1 MGGGSPRGLSFHI
14 KASFMYLYGRGPT
27 IRERKGGPR
36 GGYGPYPPPHGPRVG
51 WDTQKTKNPH
61 KPKKSP
67 KLRGDLPG
75 NAETTSLTPSLT
87 PQTPLLTTPSLS
99 TVKPPLNTTL
109 TGRISASQEI
119 SQPSSPIPSLNLPS
133 WLQGYLE
140 FGWANGHF
148 ANILE
153 NNNTVQH
160 QVKKEST
167 AAVVRSPGQQEGHEA
182 PAGPPE
188 EQHDG
193 NTAELGRGPPAKGDL
208 EAPAAE
214 LDPPPPPP
222 PSGAETPAA
231 TPPPHTPS
239 GEQPIAATPAASP
252 SPPTPPP
259 AAPPSPCSPS
269 QQEREK
275 AGTQPG
281 NCVRT

>member
-1 MGGGSPRGLSFHI
+1 MSKLSKKTKAEKRKAENTVENLEKPVDITAAEHPGRPADKIMGGGSPRGLSFHI

-133 WLQGYLE
+133 GLQGYLE
-140 FGWANGHF
+140 VW
-148 ANILE
+148 
-153 NNNTVQH
+153 VQ
-160 QVKKEST
+160 SSCSSRSR
-167 AAVVRSPGQQEGHEA
+167 RSPLQQW
-182 PAGPPE
+182 
-188 EQHDG
+188 
-193 NTAELGRGPPAKGDL
+193 
-208 EAPAAE
+208 
-214 LDPPPPPP
+214 
-222 PSGAETPAA
+222 
-231 TPPPHTPS
+231 
-239 GEQPIAATPAASP
+239 
-252 SPPTPPP
+252 
-259 AAPPSPCSPS
+259 
-269 QQEREK
+269 
-275 AGTQPG
+275 
-281 NCVRT
+281 